1 MILRHQAIIT
11 LTTSALLLGLLWT
24 GNAYALDNTKPA
36 PATVTPNK
44 SSTITI
50 TSDSNSVYSI
60 PSTFVKVDRFSA
72 NYTIAGKISSLNNF
86 FKKKLNKIQTGIV
99 ISILALGQ

>member
-1 MILRHQAIIT
+1 MNYTILRHTAIIASTT
-11 LTTSALLLGLLWT
+11 LALLLGLFWT
-24 GNAYALDNTKPA
+24 DNVYALDHTKPA
-36 PATVTPNK
+36 PSTTTPNK

-86 FKKKLNKIQTGIV
+86 FKKN
-99 ISILALGQ
+99 